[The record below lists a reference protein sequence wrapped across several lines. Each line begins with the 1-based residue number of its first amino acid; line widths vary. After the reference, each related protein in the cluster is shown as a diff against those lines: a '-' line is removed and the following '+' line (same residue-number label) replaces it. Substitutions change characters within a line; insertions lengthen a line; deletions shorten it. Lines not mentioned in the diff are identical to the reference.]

1 MYHIVICDDE
11 REILKKIEKRIKTG
25 FKQSDIPAVYTVL
38 TDSRELVNV
47 LDSKPVDIL
56 FLDIDM
62 PYFGG
67 MEIAKMITDRGYKT
81 LLVFVT
87 SHDALVY
94 QTFAYRPFAFI
105 RKSYFEEEADEVIR
119 RLEKEL
125 IALHEEL
132 VIQKGQEVIKIPID
146 NICYMESEGN
156 YINIRTIDGNEKY
169 RNTLTNI
176 EKEFAGK
183 NFVRCHK
190 GYLVNLKHISRLRN
204 SEIELTGG
212 MIIPIGRSYEKDVKR
227 RILELMRC

>member
-11 REILKKIEKRIKTG
+11 CEILKKIEKRIKTG
-25 FKQSDIPAVYTVL
+25 FKQSGIPAVYTVL
-38 TDSRELVNV
+38 TDSRELVKV

-105 RKSYFEEEADEVIR
+105 RKSYFEEEADGVIG
-119 RLEKEL
+119 RLEREL
-125 IALHEEL
+125 IALREEL
-132 VIQKGQEVIKIPID
+132 IIQKGQEVIKIPID
-146 NICYMESEGN
+146 DICYMESEGN
-156 YINIRTIDGNEKY
+156 YINIRTVDGSEKY
-169 RNTLTNI
+169 RNTLAKI
-176 EKEFAGK
+176 EEELAGK

-190 GYLVNLKHISRLRN
+190 GYLVNVKYIKRVRN
-204 SEIELTGG
+204 SEIEMMAG
-212 MIIPIGRSYEKDVKR
+212 MIIPIGRSYEKDVKY
-227 RILELMRC
+227 RILEIMRH

>member
-11 REILKKIEKRIKTG
+11 CEILKKIEKRIKTG
-25 FKQSDIPAVYTVL
+25 FKQSGIPAVYTVL
-38 TDSRELVNV
+38 TDSRELVKV
-47 LDSKPVDIL
+47 LNSKPVDIL

-125 IALHEEL
+125 TALREEL
-132 VIQKGQEVIKIPID
+132 IIKRGQEVKKIRID
-146 NICYMESEGN
+146 DIYYLEAEGN
-156 YINIRTIDGNEKY
+156 YINICTIDGKEKC
-169 RNTLTNI
+169 RNTLANI
-176 EKEFAGK
+176 EKELAGK

-190 GYLVNLKHISRLRN
+190 GYLVNLKHIGRLRN
-204 SEIELTGG
+204 SEIELAGG
-212 MIIPIGRSYEKDVKR
+212 MIIPIGRSYEKEVKY
-227 RILELMRC
+227 RILEIMRH

>member
-11 REILKKIEKRIKTG
+11 CEILKKIEKRIKTG
-25 FKQSDIPAVYTVL
+25 FKQSGIPAVYTVL
-38 TDSRELVNV
+38 TDSRELVKV

-105 RKSYFEEEADEVIR
+105 RKSYFEEEADGVIG
-119 RLEKEL
+119 RLEREL
-125 IALHEEL
+125 IALREEL
-132 VIQKGQEVIKIPID
+132 IIQKGQEVIKIPID
-146 NICYMESEGN
+146 DICYMESEGN
-156 YINIRTIDGNEKY
+156 YINIWTVDGSEKY
-169 RNTLTNI
+169 RNTLAKI
-176 EKEFAGK
+176 EEELAGK

-190 GYLVNLKHISRLRN
+190 GYLVNVKYIKRVRN
-204 SEIELTGG
+204 SEIEMMAG
-212 MIIPIGRSYEKDVKR
+212 MVIPIGRSYEKDVKY
-227 RILELMRC
+227 RILEIMRH